1 MIKNLYHLPRIDD
14 LFNQLKGALVFSKID
29 LLLGYQQ
36 LKVREEDVSKTT
48 IRIWYKHYKFLV
60 MSFVLTNAPWCL

>member
-36 LKVREEDVSKTT
+36 LKVREEDVSKTA
-48 IRIWYKHYKFLV
+48 IRI
-60 MSFVLTNAPWCL
+60 